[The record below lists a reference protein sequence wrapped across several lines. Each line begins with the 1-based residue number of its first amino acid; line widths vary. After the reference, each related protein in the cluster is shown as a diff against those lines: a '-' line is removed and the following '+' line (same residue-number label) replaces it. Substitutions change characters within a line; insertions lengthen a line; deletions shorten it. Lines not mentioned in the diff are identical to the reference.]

1 MKCGL
6 VSIIGAP
13 NAGKSTLLNQI
24 IGQKL
29 SIVTPKAQT
38 TRAILRAI
46 YTKDQCQMIFI
57 DTPGI
62 FNPKIKM
69 ENVMVRAAWSSIAGA
84 DAIILLIDGSKEL
97 DDNTKLILETVKQK
111 KLSPIIAFNKSDKGK
126 KTIDLGDLSHL
137 KIFDISALRGKEVDR
152 LLEYLT
158 SIMPLAHFLYNE
170 DEITT
175 APSRFLAT
183 EVTREKL
190 FLNLNE
196 EIPYNLAV
204 DTEKWEE
211 KPDGSAKVYQVI
223 YINRSAHKKIILGKN
238 GSMIKKVG
246 QEARQEISEL
256 LDQKIHLFLY
266 VKVKEDWQNDE
277 ANYSSQ

>member
-38 TRAILRAI
+38 TRAALRAI

-62 FNPKIKM
+62 FSPKAKM

-97 DDNTKLILETVKQK
+97 DDNTKSILETLKQK
-111 KLSPIIAFNKSDKGK
+111 KLSPIIVFNKNDKSK
-126 KTIDLGDLSHL
+126 KTIDLANFEPL
-137 KIFDISALRGKEVDR
+137 KMFDISALTGNKVDE

-158 SIMPLAHFLYNE
+158 SIMPLSNFLYNE

-175 APSRFLAT
+175 APARFFAT

-190 FLNLNE
+190 FLNLDAE
-196 EIPYNLAV
+196 LPYNLAV

-223 YINRSAHKKIILGKN
+223 YTSRAAHKKIILGKN
-238 GSMIKKVG
+238 GAMIKKIG
-246 QEARQEISEL
+246 QEARKEISEF

-266 VKVKEDWQNDE
+266 IKVKEDWQNDE
-277 ANYSSQ
+277 NNYCSY